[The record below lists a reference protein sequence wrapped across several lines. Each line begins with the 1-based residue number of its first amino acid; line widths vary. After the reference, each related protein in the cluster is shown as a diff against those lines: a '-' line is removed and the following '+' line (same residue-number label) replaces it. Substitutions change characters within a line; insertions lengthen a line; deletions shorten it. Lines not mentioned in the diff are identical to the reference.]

1 MKYTN
6 IRDFFTNGLN
16 RKDYFHPQLTNA
28 GYFDARATVKNNWS
42 EIHAWCKETVGP
54 DHYLWTG
61 SIFWFE
67 SEKMRNWFILRWS

>member
-28 GYFDARATVKNNWS
+28 GYFDARANVKNNWS
-42 EIHAWCKETVGP
+42 EIHA
-54 DHYLWTG
+54 
-61 SIFWFE
+61 
-67 SEKMRNWFILRWS
+67 